1 MSVANED
8 QTVMQA
14 VKDYI
19 FLKHTFPQINDI
31 IKMTGIKKGDD
42 VCKKLIAEKK
52 LYACFTGPTLPTI
65 ILPYDMMQLISMT
78 QKKPD
83 WVAEH
88 SFEERTAVD
97 RKIEELN
104 NQNIK
109 YDMFERLLY
118 TTDKPLEAAVAYA
131 LDHLGF
137 ENVVHMKE
145 DTDNADISFGFNGT
159 KNLVEVEGTTKEGGK
174 DKVNQLNGWIKKEL
188 ETTDIQ
194 PEKLK
199 GFFVVN
205 HFRET
210 NLKERGIPLSQHA
223 KKFLKYHKFGFF
235 TTKFLFECV
244 RDVEKGK
251 MSKDDARKL
260 IYEGESYG

>member
-1 MSVANED
+1 MSVSNED
-8 QTVMQA
+8 QTIMQA

-19 FLKHTFPQINDI
+19 FLNHMFPQINDI

-42 VCKKLIAEKK
+42 VCKKLIAQKK

-65 ILPYDMMQLISMT
+65 ILPYDMMQLILLT

-83 WVAEH
+83 WASEH

-104 NQNIK
+104 SQIIK

-118 TTDKPLEAAVAYA
+118 TTDKPLEEAVAYT
-131 LDHLGF
+131 LDFLGF
-137 ENVVHMKE
+137 ENVVHLKE
-145 DTDNADISFGFNGT
+145 DTDNADISFSFDGT
-159 KNLVEVEGTTKEGGK
+159 KNLIEVEGTTNQGGK

-188 ETTDIQ
+188 ETTDTE

-210 NLKERGIPLSQHA
+210 NLKDRGIPLSLHA
-223 KKFLKYHKFGFF
+223 KKFMKYHKFGFF

-244 RDVEKGK
+244 KDVVNGK
-251 MSKDDARKL
+251 ITKDDAQKL
-260 IYEGESYG
+260 IYEGEQYE